1 MRTRTEQVH
10 WDKGTQLLVKL
21 EDSFPVIDS
30 KKSGEYVS
38 LSGRTF
44 YRVWIVTLQEFSYG
58 WIPGH
63 KGRLTWPSPHQA
75 LMPSLSPR
83 CCGSHPAPQAFFQ
96 LLCSPSPTPA
106 GNSRLHPPTTHN
118 EAVANSETLRNCV
131 VWSAAS
137 HLCYYLSRSIW
148 VLPI

>member
-44 YRVWIVTLQEFSYG
+44 YRVWIVTLQEFS
-58 WIPGH
+58 
-63 KGRLTWPSPHQA
+63 
-75 LMPSLSPR
+75 
-83 CCGSHPAPQAFFQ
+83 
-96 LLCSPSPTPA
+96 
-106 GNSRLHPPTTHN
+106 
-118 EAVANSETLRNCV
+118 
-131 VWSAAS
+131 
-137 HLCYYLSRSIW
+137 
-148 VLPI
+148 